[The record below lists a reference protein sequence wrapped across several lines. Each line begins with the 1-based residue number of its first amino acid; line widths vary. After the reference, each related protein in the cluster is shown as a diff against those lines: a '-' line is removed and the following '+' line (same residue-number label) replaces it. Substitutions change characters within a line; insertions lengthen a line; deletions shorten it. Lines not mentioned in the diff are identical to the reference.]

1 MAETKQEQQERHDP
15 QGFTPRTS
23 GLTSEYAREQG
34 WDLNEEERTKT
45 PLEKQQYDGGT
56 DYDYGARDFGDTA
69 VDTSSA
75 KAEERGNKNQD
86 SEIRKDG
93 QSLTPRSGD
102 L

>member
-1 MAETKQEQQERHDP
+1 MAETKNEQQERRDP
-15 QGFTPRTS
+15 QGFTPRTG

-34 WDLNEEERTKT
+34 WDINEEERRQT
-45 PLEKQQYDGGT
+45 PAEKQDYDGGT

-75 KAEERGNKNQD
+75 KAENLGSSNQD
-86 SEIRKDG
+86 SEVRKDA